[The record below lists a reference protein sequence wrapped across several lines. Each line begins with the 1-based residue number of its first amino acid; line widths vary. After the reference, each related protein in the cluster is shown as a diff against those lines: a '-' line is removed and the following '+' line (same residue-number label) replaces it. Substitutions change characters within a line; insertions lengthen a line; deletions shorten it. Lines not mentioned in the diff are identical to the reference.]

1 MAVGLLK
8 RLLSINRLVWIFY
21 LVCASWF
28 VYLVFHLQGCYQ
40 FQDDLSVAVPFVSTV
55 VLGGTSVVLKCN
67 GHVLLCVFC
76 KVRCEVRKSGWLRCV
91 LFVLFACFFSYFSVT
106 VALDKSL
113 IFGWN
118 LSKKHLVG
126 LMEKNIIDIEDIRR
140 SDLDSDGVF
149 YRYEGEDVQLL
160 RHNDVIIWMS
170 HGLPADDVL
179 INMTWRLNDAPITW
193 SDRHSYNVTWTELTD
208 DEKINVS
215 NVIGKREID
224 ILASSSHVS
233 SSQLNRMKA
242 RWSKKKI
249 KMIWKRNHFR
259 LSMYR
264 VVTNIEIR
272 LLEAS
277 DFGKYT
283 WSGADLRERLHNHIY
298 SIMRTLHEKNW
309 CHQVKRREKWPN
321 VTACEMVYRFRKHQ
335 DEVVRASRMIF
346 TMFRKLSS
354 ENEFRQNTRT
364 MRLHDRKIRRALPPG
379 AIVSVTA
386 SYWQNEQDQNEI
398 AVDYLINERSLRS
411 SASVWLCSKLLL
423 LYYWMSKSESCLRSV
438 DFCIPPLESIRGY
451 HLETDKAEPGLFIFC
466 LGPETYGWLEVEFY
480 RQYYNSSTK
489 QYELVRVVFPVATFI
504 QPEKQNLISDLLSYN
519 DSSTYA
525 YNAWNAYDWIPTNLE
540 MQLTRQLA
548 HAEALYFHR
557 EELIFIGALAVV
569 CIVILIGLLHV
580 IDKAGTLCKKLI
592 LKRPVP
598 PNHTRDRNN
607 EDNDGDAEREV
618 SRPQYDIFLSLSE
631 TDAGRTGTCI
641 VNIAEAL
648 KQRVFFPVRDV
659 PPNLPELS
667 VVDAAIE
674 NSRRFVILFSRNYRQ
689 QDRLFEAEAI
699 VNSVRLRC
707 QNFPQT
713 ILVVK
718 LDYSELPGWLTQ
730 CSVIDWT
737 FFGPMEHHLLNLQA
751 WIISGCTFG
760 HVELLFL
767 TLVRL

>member
-1 MAVGLLK
+1 
-8 RLLSINRLVWIFY
+8 
-21 LVCASWF
+21 
-28 VYLVFHLQGCYQ
+28 
-40 FQDDLSVAVPFVSTV
+40 
-55 VLGGTSVVLKCN
+55 
-67 GHVLLCVFC
+67 
-76 KVRCEVRKSGWLRCV
+76 
-91 LFVLFACFFSYFSVT
+91 
-106 VALDKSL
+106 
-113 IFGWN
+113 
-118 LSKKHLVG
+118 
-126 LMEKNIIDIEDIRR
+126 MEKNIIDTQDIRR
-140 SDLDSDGVF
+140 SDMDSDGVF

-160 RHNDVIIWMS
+160 SHSGVIIWMN

-208 DEKINVS
+208 DEKINIS
-215 NVIGKREID
+215 KVIGKREID
-224 ILASSSHVS
+224 NWASFSHVS
-233 SSQLNRMKA
+233 SSELNRMKA
-242 RWSKKKI
+242 QWGEKTM
-249 KMIWKRNHFR
+249 KMIWKRNHFS

-272 LLEAS
+272 LLKAS

-283 WSGADLRERLHNHIY
+283 WSDADLRKRLQDHID
-298 SIMRTLHEKNW
+298 SNMRTLQEKNW
-309 CHQVKRREKWPN
+309 CHQVKRQEKWPN
-321 VTACEMVYRFRKHQ
+321 VTASEMEYRYRKYG
-335 DEVVRASRMIF
+335 VRVIFASMTIF
-346 TMFRKLSS
+346 AISGKLYAQNKFIKHTRITGFHEPDIFSRVA
-354 ENEFRQNTRT
+354 EFTLITRLPNIK
-364 MRLHDRKIRRALPPG
+364 RIRALPPG
-379 AIVSVTA
+379 AIVSVKA
-386 SYWQNEQDQNEI
+386 SYWQNEQDENEI
-398 AVDYLINERSLRS
+398 AVDYLINQTSLRS

-438 DFCIPPLESIRGY
+438 DVCIPPLERSLAYNANTG
-451 HLETDKAEPGLFIFC
+451 KAKFGSFIFC

-489 QYELVRVVFPVATFI
+489 QYELVRVIFPVKTFI
-504 QPEKQNLISDLLSYN
+504 QPGKQNLISDLLSYN
-519 DSSTYA
+519 DSSTYT
-525 YNAWNAYDWIPTNLE
+525 YESWNAYDWIPTNLE
-540 MQLTRQLA
+540 MQMTRQLA

-569 CIVILIGLLHV
+569 CIAIFIGLLHV

-607 EDNDGDAEREV
+607 EDNDGDPEREV

-631 TDAGRTGTCI
+631 TDAGRIGTCI

-648 KQRVFFPVRDV
+648 KQRVFFPVRDI

-674 NSRRFVILFSRNYRQ
+674 NSRRFVILFSRNYTQ
-689 QDRLFEAEAI
+689 EGRLFEAEAI

-718 LDYSELPGWLTQ
+718 LDYSELPGWLTP
-730 CSVIDWT
+730 CSVADWT
-737 FFGPMEHHLLNLQA
+737 FFGPMEHHLLNLQT

-767 TLVRL
+767 TLVRSLIR

>member
-21 LVCASWF
+21 LVCVSWF
-28 VYLVFHLQGCYQ
+28 VYLTVFYLQGWHQ
-40 FQDDLSVAVPFVSTV
+40 FQDDLNVAVPFVSTV

-67 GHVLLCVFC
+67 AYVLLCVFC

-91 LFVLFACFFSYFSVT
+91 LFVFFACFFSYIFVT

-126 LMEKNIIDIEDIRR
+126 LMEKNIYAISDQLYTQNKFIKHTRITGFHEPDIFSR
-140 SDLDSDGVF
+140 V
-149 YRYEGEDVQLL
+149 
-160 RHNDVIIWMS
+160 
-170 HGLPADDVL
+170 A
-179 INMTWRLNDAPITW
+179 
-193 SDRHSYNVTWTELTD
+193 ELTL
-208 DEKINVS
+208 IA
-215 NVIGKREID
+215 I
-224 ILASSSHVS
+224 SHTS
-233 SSQLNRMKA
+233 LS
-242 RWSKKKI
+242 
-249 KMIWKRNHFR
+249 R
-259 LSMYR
+259 L
-264 VVTNIEIR
+264 
-272 LLEAS
+272 
-277 DFGKYT
+277 
-283 WSGADLRERLHNHIY
+283 
-298 SIMRTLHEKNW
+298 
-309 CHQVKRREKWPN
+309 P
-321 VTACEMVYRFRKHQ
+321 
-335 DEVVRASRMIF
+335 
-346 TMFRKLSS
+346 
-354 ENEFRQNTRT
+354 
-364 MRLHDRKIRRALPPG
+364 DRKIRRALPPG
-379 AIVSVTA
+379 AIVSVKA
-386 SYWQNEQDQNEI
+386 SYWQNEQDENEI
-398 AVDYLINERSLRS
+398 AVDYLINQRSLRS

-423 LYYWMSKSESCLRSV
+423 LYFWMSKSESCLRSV
-438 DFCIPPLESIRGY
+438 DFCIPPLEVSLAYNANTG
-451 HLETDKAEPGLFIFC
+451 KAKSGSFIFC

-489 QYELVRVVFPVATFI
+489 QYELVRVIFPVKTFI
-504 QPEKQNLISDLLSYN
+504 QPGKQNLISDLLLYN

-525 YNAWNAYDWIPTNLE
+525 YKSWYASDWIPTNLE
-540 MQLTRQLA
+540 LQMTRQLA
-548 HAEALYFHR
+548 QAEALYFHR

-569 CIVILIGLLHV
+569 CIAILIGLLHV

-607 EDNDGDAEREV
+607 EDNDGDPEREV

-648 KQRVFFPVRDV
+648 KQRVFFPVRDI

-674 NSRRFVILFSRNYRQ
+674 NSRRFVILFSRHYMQEN
-689 QDRLFEAEAI
+689 RLFEAEAI

-718 LDYSELPGWLTQ
+718 LDYSELPGWLTP
-730 CSVIDWT
+730 CSVADWT
-737 FFGPMEHHLLNLQA
+737 FFGPMEHHLLNLQT
-751 WIISGCTFG
+751 WIISFG
-760 HVELLFL
+760 YVELLFL
-767 TLVRL
+767 TLVRSLVR